1 MTIFE
6 IMRVK
11 NDWEKRF
18 LNPRG
23 WYLSKCCYPD
33 EYGLGRRFLY
43 FNGVSTGV
51 SFYDGATL
59 FKDVIDYIRHGSRK
73 NPIVI
78 VERVRRREIEPIDVT
93 NVEAQKMLVKKG
105 IVDIHDAVY
114 MYPKI
119 KNYVVRKIA
128 RDRKKER
135 AQDTAVDDNKTTWTH
150 TENGWVSEHG
160 EVLTKVDKP
169 RQFKSHWKAVEAFL
183 QGQATL
189 EEIYQYNETA
199 LFIVA
204 GLYRQFTLEKFI
216 VPTTELRMKELNEKV
231 QFLEESIP
239 ILHDLK
245 VSIYSKLYVSGTE
258 YLDMSPKE
266 QKAFEDRYWHKICDE
281 VMNSIP
287 EAQSRF
293 KCPCWNYIENVNGVV
308 FEDQPV
314 GYKYQCYT
322 AEDLKNPDVIFGKEF
337 AFLGQ
342 IIGRKVLNLIDMAEK
357 AAAASATVTKLY
369 ATDATATIKPVVDK
383 ILHNPDNLTQCLLA
397 DKNSPIIQHI
407 VSQIGYDPFKQAYPF
422 LNKPGEA
429 DTKPLRHWSDVRN
442 RFLEVVQ
449 QNPPKLIDFKWH
461 NGIDYWSP
469 VYSPSSKLI
478 NGYSEYVKLLMAVLS
493 GQMSGRTAQLLWTNG
508 HPGKIDREKKRFA
521 DKHLEFHPFYS
532 KKHTYLDAAKLTLP
546 EAIYYIQSN
555 INQLRTLGFRK
566 FSDNVTAFNFGDMR
580 FRLNCDTGEI
590 RFVRYAH
597 TVDPHKVFDIIYKK
611 AHYRNVDTE
620 TQELLKYALPKV
632 RRAYTCLQRFRPLEE
647 KRKHRMS
654 DWKRAIQKWLCPTK
668 EKLDE
673 IKAKAHAM
681 ILDYEI
687 GRAKYGGNH
696 MWIEYFTETGSR
708 FVQVC

>member
-78 VERVRRREIEPIDVT
+78 VERVRRGEIEPIDVT

-105 IVDIHDAVY
+105 VVDIHDAVY

-128 RDRKKER
+128 RDRKKEL
-135 AQDTAVDDNKTTWTH
+135 AKATAVDDNRTTWTH
-150 TENGWVSEHG
+150 TENGWISENG
-160 EVLTKVDKP
+160 EVLTKANKP

-183 QGQATL
+183 QGQTTL

-216 VPTTELRMKELNEKV
+216 VPTTELRMKELTEKV
-231 QFLEESIP
+231 KFLEESAQI
-239 ILHDLK
+239 INQMCIDAYEVLANLESSIDR
-245 VSIYSKLYVSGTE
+245 VSKNERESYIRKQLRTVCNSIK
-258 YLDMSPKE
+258 D
-266 QKAFEDRYWHKICDE
+266 
-281 VMNSIP
+281 SIP
-287 EAQSRF
+287 ELQKSF
-293 KCPCWNYIENVNGVV
+293 KGLCWELLAGVDAIA
-308 FEDQPV
+308 FTNTPV
-314 GYKYQCYT
+314 GFRYKSYT
-322 AEDLKNPDVIFGKEF
+322 PEERNDPKIMYGPKYGHLYVLPS
-337 AFLGQ
+337 
-342 IIGRKVLNLIDMAEK
+342 RKIMNLLCM
-357 AAAASATVTKLY
+357 
-369 ATDATATIKPVVDK
+369 ATDLANTEAIAINCYALNATATIKPVVDE

-422 LNKPGEA
+422 LNKPGEV
-429 DTKPLRHWSDVRN
+429 DTKPLRHWADVRN

-508 HPGKIDREKKRFA
+508 HPGKIDKEKKRFA
-521 DKHLEFHPFYS
+521 DKHLEFHPFYA

-546 EAIYYIQSN
+546 EAIYYVQSN

-647 KRKHRMS
+647 KREHRMS
-654 DWKRAIQKWLCPTK
+654 DLKRAIQKWLCPTK